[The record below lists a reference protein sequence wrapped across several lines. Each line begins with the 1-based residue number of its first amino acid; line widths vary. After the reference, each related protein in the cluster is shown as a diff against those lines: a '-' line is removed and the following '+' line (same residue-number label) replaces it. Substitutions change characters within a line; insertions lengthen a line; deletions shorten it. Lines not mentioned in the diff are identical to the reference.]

1 MSEFLVLL
9 REDPAIF
16 AKLSPTEMQQI
27 IERYSA
33 WFDKLAASGRL
44 QLGKKLKDEGGV
56 HLRSKGGAA
65 VASDG
70 PYAEAKDVVSGVFVF
85 RAESYA
91 EAQSV
96 LADCPHYQ
104 YGWMELRAIDA
115 MH

>member
-16 AKLSPTEMQQI
+16 TQMSPTEMQQI

-33 WFDKLAASGRL
+33 WFGKLAASGRL
-44 QLGKKLKDEGGV
+44 QIGKKLQDEGGRQ
-56 HLRSKGGAA
+56 LRRNGSAT
-65 VASDG
+65 VVSDG

-85 RAESYA
+85 QADSY
-91 EAQSV
+91 EHAQAL
-96 LADCPHYQ
+96 LADCPHYE